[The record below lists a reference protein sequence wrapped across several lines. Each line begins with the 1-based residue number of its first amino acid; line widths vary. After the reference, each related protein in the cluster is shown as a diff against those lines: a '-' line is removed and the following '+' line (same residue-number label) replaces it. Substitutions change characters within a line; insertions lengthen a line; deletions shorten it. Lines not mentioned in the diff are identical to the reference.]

1 MQVINSQVAICLI
14 LGAMLV
20 AFASEQWR
28 VEKVALVGLAAGV
41 AAGVVPMASAFR
53 GFSNSAVITVVEILL
68 IVSVL
73 TRSRVIDD
81 FARRL
86 ATRVSSE
93 RALLAVLCLT
103 AAAVSVFMNNIG
115 ALALM
120 FPVALSLSQRLHV
133 APGRI
138 LMALSFSTLLGGMC
152 SLTGT
157 PANLAVN
164 QWMIAQTGQG
174 LGYFE
179 LSWVGLP
186 LVLVGVAWLVIA
198 SPRLFTRFGPTS
210 EDDESAETAQVQ
222 LAPRSVAAS
231 SGWIGRSVAEIEQG
245 EDIIIHDVL
254 RGGRHVFARR
264 DTIQLQPSDTL
275 LIETGHHKLDALE
288 AVGVARHRALAG
300 DELVI
305 DGVIMPE
312 SLIVGS
318 RVEDLVALSGSAVQV
333 DGLVSRRGRVEGR
346 FEDLQFSTGD
356 VVSLA
361 GRSEDIR
368 ELARDAGLLLLS
380 PRRPGEPPLRRGL
393 GVGLFGAGVMVAA
406 LGLVPVEIAF
416 GGVVLALL
424 LAGALDLR
432 RALSEINWRIV
443 ILLACMI
450 PLGAAVETTGTAEV
464 LAGALTAALPSD
476 QPILIIAVMLMAG
489 VAMTPFID
497 NVSTAIVLSPIAAEL
512 SARTGTPLEP
522 LLIAVAISASIDF
535 LTPIGHHNNAIVMGA
550 GGYRFGEFA
559 RLGAPLTVI
568 CLVVA
573 TLVLWLM
580 V

>member
-1 MQVINSQVAICLI
+1 MTYGQVAICLI
-14 LGAMLV
+14 LGVMLV
-20 AFASEQWR
+20 TFALERWR
-28 VEKVALVGLAAGV
+28 VEKVAIAGLAAGV
-41 AAGVVPMASAFR
+41 AAGVVPMGSAFQ
-53 GFSNSAVITVVEILL
+53 GFSSSAVITVVEILL

-86 ATRVSSE
+86 ATKVSSE

-103 AAAVSVFMNNIG
+103 AAAISIFMNNIG

-164 QWMIAQTGQG
+164 QWMIEQTGQG
-174 LGYFE
+174 MGYFE
-179 LSWVGLP
+179 LAKVGLP
-186 LVLVGVAWLVIA
+186 IAVVGIGWLILA
-198 SPRLFTRFGPTS
+198 SPRLFARFGPTS
-210 EDDESAETAQVQ
+210 TAAESAAMTIVQ
-222 LAPRSVAAS
+222 LSPRALAVS
-231 SGWIGRSVAEIEQG
+231 STWIGRSVAEIENG
-245 EDIIIHDVL
+245 EDVVIHDVL

-264 DTIQLQPSDTL
+264 DAIQLQPGDIL
-275 LIETGHHKLDALE
+275 LIETAHDRLDALE
-288 AVGVARHRALAG
+288 AIGIARPRALAE
-300 DELVI
+300 DEMVI
-305 DGVIMPE
+305 EGVIMPE

-318 RVEDLVALSGSAVQV
+318 RVEDLVDLSGSAVSV

-356 VVSLA
+356 VVSLI
-361 GRSEDIR
+361 GRSEAVRD
-368 ELARDAGLLLLS
+368 LARDAGLLLLS
-380 PRRPGEPPLRRGL
+380 PRRPGDPPLRRGL
-393 GVGLFGAGVMVAA
+393 GVSLFGAGVLATA

-424 LAGALDLR
+424 IAGALDLR
-432 RALSEINWRIV
+432 RALSDINWRIV
-443 ILLACMI
+443 MLLACMI
-450 PLGAAVETTGTAEV
+450 PLGAAVETTGAANV
-464 LAGALTAALPSD
+464 LAGALTSALPSE
-476 QPILIIAVMLMAG
+476 QPILIIAVVLAAG

-568 CLVVA
+568 CLFLA

>member
-1 MQVINSQVAICLI
+1 MIFQQAAIIVI
-14 LGAMLV
+14 LGVMLLS
-20 AFASEQWR
+20 FASERWR
-28 VEKVALVGLAAGV
+28 VETVAMAGLAAGLV
-41 AAGVVPMASAFR
+41 TGVVPLADVFQ
-53 GFSNSAVITVVEILL
+53 GFSNSAVITVIEILL

-86 ATRVSSE
+86 ATKVSSE
-93 RALLAVLCLT
+93 RALLAVLCVT
-103 AAAVSVFMNNIG
+103 GATVSIFMNNIG

-174 LGYFE
+174 MGYFE
-179 LSWVGLP
+179 LAKVGLP
-186 LVLVGVAWLVIA
+186 LALVGVAWLVFA
-198 SPRLFTRFGPTS
+198 SPRLFARFGPTAAHH
-210 EDDESAETAQVQ
+210 DTAGVAQVQ
-222 LAPRSVAAS
+222 LAPRTLAAS
-231 SGWIGRSVAEIEQG
+231 SEWIGRTVAEIAQR
-245 EDIIIHDVL
+245 EDISIHDVL

-264 DTIQLQPSDTL
+264 DTIRLQPGDTL
-275 LIETGHHKLDALE
+275 LLEAGPERLDALE
-288 AVGVARHRALAG
+288 PAGVRRHRPLT
-300 DELVI
+300 DEELVI
-305 DGVIMPE
+305 EGVIMPE

-318 RVEDLVALSGSAVQV
+318 RVEDLMALSGDAVLV

-356 VVSLA
+356 VVSLV
-361 GRSEDIR
+361 GRNEDIR

-380 PRRPGEPPLRRGL
+380 PRRPGERPLRRGL
-393 GVGLFGAGVMVAA
+393 GVGLFGAGVLATAV
-406 LGLVPVEIAF
+406 GLVPVEIAF
-416 GGVVLALL
+416 GGVVLALAM
-424 LAGALDLR
+424 AGALDLR

-450 PLGAAVETTGTAEV
+450 PLGAAVETTGAAKV
-464 LAGALTAALPSD
+464 LASALMAALPSE
-476 QPILIIAVMLMAG
+476 QGILIIAVVLVAG
-489 VAMTPFID
+489 VVMTPFID
-497 NVSTAIVLSPIAAEL
+497 NVSTAIILSPIAAEL

-559 RLGAPLTVI
+559 RLGAPLTAL

-573 TLVLWLM
+573 TLVLWVM

>member
-1 MQVINSQVAICLI
+1 
-14 LGAMLV
+14 MLL
-20 AFASEQWR
+20 AFASERWR
-28 VEKVALVGLAAGV
+28 VETVALVGLALGLIS
-41 AAGVVPMASAFR
+41 GVVPIGSVFQ
-53 GFSNSAVITVVEILL
+53 GFSSPAVITVVEILL
-68 IVSVL
+68 VVSVL

-86 ATRVSSE
+86 AASVSSE
-93 RALLAVLCLT
+93 SALLAVLCLS
-103 AAAVSVFMNNIG
+103 AATVSIFMNNIG

-120 FPVALSLSQRLHV
+120 FPVALSLSHRLGV

-164 QWMIAQTGQG
+164 QWLMTQTGRG
-174 LGYFE
+174 MGYFE
-179 LSWVGLP
+179 LAKVGLP
-186 LVLVGVAWLVIA
+186 LVLAGVLWLVLA
-198 SPRLFTRFGPTS
+198 SPRLFARFGNDAGPA
-210 EDDESAETAQVQ
+210 DGPGLQQIQ
-222 LAPRSVAAS
+222 LAPRIVAS
-231 SGWIGRSVAEIEQG
+231 SSAVAGESILAIEQRAG
-245 EDIIIHDVL
+245 IVIHDVL
-254 RGGRHVFARR
+254 RDGKHVFARR
-264 DTIQLQPSDTL
+264 EAIRVQAGDNL
-275 LIETGHHKLDALE
+275 LVEGSHDEIEALE
-288 AVGVARHRALAG
+288 ELGLYRARVLEA
-300 DELVI
+300 DEMVI
-305 DGVIMPE
+305 DGVVMPE

-318 RVEDLVALSGSAVQV
+318 RVEDLVALSGDAVAV

-356 VVSLA
+356 VVSLS

-368 ELARDAGLLLLS
+368 ALAHDAGFLLLS
-380 PRRPGEPPLRRGL
+380 PRRPSEPPLRRGF
-393 GVGLFGAGVMVAA
+393 GVGLFAAGVLASA

-424 LAGALDLR
+424 LVGALDLR
-432 RALSEINWRIV
+432 RALTEINWRIV

-450 PLGAAVETTGTAEV
+450 PLGIAVETTGAARI
-464 LAGALTAALPSD
+464 LAGILVSGLPSE
-476 QPILIIAVMLMAG
+476 QPAFIIGTVLLCG

-497 NVSTAIVLSPIAAEL
+497 NVSTAVILSPIAGEL
-512 SARTGTPLEP
+512 SVRTGTPLEP

-559 RLGAPLTVI
+559 RLGAPLTAI
-568 CLVVA
+568 CLVLAVVIL
-573 TLVLWLM
+573 TLM
-580 V
+580 A

>member
-1 MQVINSQVAICLI
+1 MGFEQAAIVAILC
-14 LGAMLV
+14 GMLL
-20 AFASEQWR
+20 AFASERWR
-28 VEKVALVGLAAGV
+28 VETVALVGLALGLIS
-41 AAGVVPMASAFR
+41 GVVPIGSVFQ
-53 GFSNSAVITVVEILL
+53 GFSSPAVITVVEILL
-68 IVSVL
+68 VVSVL

-86 ATRVSSE
+86 AASVSSE
-93 RALLAVLCLT
+93 SALLAVLCLS
-103 AAAVSVFMNNIG
+103 AATVSIFMNNIG

-120 FPVALSLSQRLHV
+120 FPVALSLSHRLGV

-164 QWMIAQTGQG
+164 QWLMTQTGRG
-174 LGYFE
+174 MGYFE
-179 LSWVGLP
+179 LAKVGLP
-186 LVLVGVAWLVIA
+186 LVLAGVLWLVLA
-198 SPRLFTRFGPTS
+198 SPRLFARFGNDAGPA
-210 EDDESAETAQVQ
+210 DGPGLQQIQ
-222 LAPRSVAAS
+222 LAPRIVAS
-231 SGWIGRSVAEIEQG
+231 SSAVAGESILAIEQRAG
-245 EDIIIHDVL
+245 IVIHDVL
-254 RGGRHVFARR
+254 RDGKHVFARR
-264 DTIQLQPSDTL
+264 EAIRVQAGDNL
-275 LIETGHHKLDALE
+275 LVEGSHDEIEALE
-288 AVGVARHRALAG
+288 ELGLYRARVLEA
-300 DELVI
+300 DEMVI
-305 DGVIMPE
+305 DGVVMPE

-318 RVEDLVALSGSAVQV
+318 RVEDLVALSGDAVAV

-356 VVSLA
+356 VVSLS

-368 ELARDAGLLLLS
+368 ALAHDAGFLLLS
-380 PRRPGEPPLRRGL
+380 PRRPSEPPLRRGF
-393 GVGLFGAGVMVAA
+393 GVGLFAAGVLASA

-424 LAGALDLR
+424 LVGALDLR
-432 RALSEINWRIV
+432 RALTEINWRIV

-450 PLGAAVETTGTAEV
+450 PLGIAVETTGAARI
-464 LAGALTAALPSD
+464 LAGILVSGLPSE
-476 QPILIIAVMLMAG
+476 QPAFIIGTVLLCG

-497 NVSTAIVLSPIAAEL
+497 NVSTAVILSPIAGEL
-512 SARTGTPLEP
+512 SVRTGTPLEP

-559 RLGAPLTVI
+559 RLGAPLTAI
-568 CLVVA
+568 CLVLAVVIL
-573 TLVLWLM
+573 TLM
-580 V
+580 A

>member
-1 MQVINSQVAICLI
+1 MAI
-14 LGAMLV
+14 LGIMLIS
-20 AFASEQWR
+20 FSCERWR
-28 VEKVALVGLAAGV
+28 VENVALVGLAAGV
-41 AAGVVPMASAFR
+41 AAGVVPIESIFE
-53 GFSNSAVITVVEILL
+53 GFSNPAVITVIEILL

-86 ATRVSSE
+86 ATQVSSE
-93 RALLAVLCLT
+93 RALLALLCLI

-164 QWMIAQTGQG
+164 QWMIAQTGRG
-174 LGYFE
+174 MGYFE
-179 LSWVGLP
+179 LATVGLP
-186 LVLVGVAWLVIA
+186 LVLAGVGWLVFA
-198 SPRLFTRFGPTS
+198 SPRLFARFGPTS
-210 EDDESAETAQVQ
+210 PDREGASNSPVL
-222 LAPRSVAAS
+222 LAPRIIAAS
-231 SGWIGRSVAEIEQG
+231 SEWIGWTVEEVEKG
-245 EDIIIHDVL
+245 EDIVIHDVL

-264 DTIQLQPSDTL
+264 DTIQFQSGDVVL
-275 LIETGHHKLDALE
+275 LETAHEKLDAFE
-288 AVGVARHRALAG
+288 AIGVTRPRALTE
-300 DELVI
+300 DEMVI
-305 DGVIMPE
+305 EGVIMPE

-318 RVEDLVALSGSAVQV
+318 RVEDLVDLSGSDVSV

-356 VVSLA
+356 VVSLV
-361 GRSEDIR
+361 GRSEAVR

-380 PRRPGEPPLRRGL
+380 PRRPGDPPLRRGL
-393 GVGLFGAGVMVAA
+393 GVGLFGAGILAAA

-424 LAGALDLR
+424 IAGALDLR
-432 RALSEINWRIV
+432 RALSDINWRIV

-450 PLGAAVETTGTAEV
+450 PLGAAVETTGAANV
-464 LAGALTAALPSD
+464 LAGALTSALPSE
-476 QPILIIAVMLMAG
+476 QPILIIAVVLVAG

-568 CLVVA
+568 CLFLA

>member
-1 MQVINSQVAICLI
+1 MAFDQAAIVLI
-14 LGAMLV
+14 LAAMLLS
-20 AFASEQWR
+20 FASER
-28 VEKVALVGLAAGV
+28 FRIETVALVGLASAV
-41 AAGVVPMASAFR
+41 AIGVVPIGSAFQ

-73 TRSRVIDD
+73 ARSRVIDE

-86 ATRVSSE
+86 ATKVSSE

-103 AAAVSVFMNNIG
+103 AATVSIFMNNIG

-120 FPVALSLSQRLHV
+120 FPVALSLSQRLQV

-174 LGYFE
+174 MAYFE
-179 LSWVGLP
+179 LAKVGLP
-186 LVLVGVAWLVIA
+186 LVLVGVGWLVLA
-198 SPRLFTRFGPTS
+198 SPQIFARFGQAATDPARTRPK
-210 EDDESAETAQVQ
+210 QRQ
-222 LAPRSVAAS
+222 LAPRTLAAS
-231 SGWIGRSVAEIEQG
+231 SAWIGRTVADAELR
-245 EDIIIHDVL
+245 EDVAIHDVL
-254 RGGRHVFARR
+254 RDGRHVFARR
-264 DTIQLQPSDTL
+264 ETIDLRPGDVLLVEAGQDQLEALEGMGLQPP
-275 LIETGHHKLDALE
+275 
-288 AVGVARHRALAG
+288 RALV
-300 DELVI
+300 DEELVI
-305 DGVIMPE
+305 EGVIMPE

-318 RVEDLVALSGSAVQV
+318 RVEDLAALSGDAVTV
-333 DGLVSRRGRVEGR
+333 DALISRRGRVEGR
-346 FEDLQFSTGD
+346 FEDIQFSTGD

-361 GRSEDIR
+361 GRGERIR
-368 ELARDAGLLLLS
+368 ELAHEAGLLLLS
-380 PRRPGEPPLRRGL
+380 PRRPSDPPLRRGL
-393 GVGLFGAGVMVAA
+393 GVGLFGMGVLSTA
-406 LGLVPVEIAF
+406 LGLLPVEIAF

-432 RALSEINWRIV
+432 RALAEVNWRIV

-450 PLGAAVETTGTAEV
+450 PLGVAVETTGAARV
-464 LAGALTAALPSD
+464 MAGALVAALPSE
-476 QPILIIAVMLMAG
+476 QPMLIIAVVLAVG
-489 VAMTPFID
+489 VLMTPFID
-497 NVSTAIVLSPIAAEL
+497 NVSTAVVLSPIAAEL
-512 SARTGTPLEP
+512 AARTGMPLEP
-522 LLIAVAISASIDF
+522 LLMAVAISASIDF

-559 RLGAPLTVI
+559 RLGAPLTAI
-568 CLVVA
+568 CLITA
-573 TLVLWLM
+573 VLLLGQM